1 MNVSTDALVVGA
13 GIIGA
18 SIAWRL
24 AGRGLRVTL
33 IDAGTLGGE
42 ASWAGAGML
51 APGGELDR
59 SVAWSDF
66 ALESLRLYANY
77 VAQLTVT
84 TGLSI
89 DFRQCGAI
97 EIAHSER
104 EWANLSAR
112 SARQQALGIRVG
124 PGPRPYSL
132 FYPDDAIVDPRD
144 TMRALR
150 VACTRSGVHLLEGT
164 PIRRID
170 ICGGKVAIAE
180 RDATFAVLA
189 AGAWSSSIPVFVD
202 GTTYVIPRTWP
213 VRGHLLGYK
222 LRPGLVGPILRH
234 EHTYILQRS
243 NGFTIAGTST
253 EYAGFDRTINPAI
266 TADIRQR
273 AEDLLPELRSAGE
286 PEVWLGFRPGADE
299 PVIRRV
305 PGSTLWLAYG
315 HYRNGILL
323 APATAERVTN
333 EIISTAETD
342 QRAPS
347 AFGSE

>member
-1 MNVSTDALVVGA
+1 MNGRADALIVGA

-18 SIAWRL
+18 SIAWKV
-24 AGRGLRVTL
+24 AGQGLRVTL
-33 IDAGTLGGE
+33 IDAATMGGE
-42 ASWAGAGML
+42 ASWASAGML

-66 ALESLRLYANY
+66 ALESLRLYSNY
-77 VAQLTVT
+77 VAQLTAE

-97 EIAHSER
+97 EIARSER
-104 EWANLSAR
+104 EWVNLNAR
-112 SARQQALGIRVG
+112 VARQRALGIRVE
-124 PGPRPYSL
+124 PGPKPYSL

-150 VACTRSGVHLLEGT
+150 AACARSGVHLLEGS
-164 PIRRID
+164 PVRRID
-170 ICGGKVAIAE
+170 ISGGKVAVGG
-180 RDATFAVLA
+180 RDAAFAVLA

-202 GTTYVIPRTWP
+202 GTTYALPRTWP

-234 EHTYILQRS
+234 EQTYILQRS
-243 NGFTIAGTST
+243 NGFTIAGSST
-253 EYAGFDRTINPAI
+253 EYAGFERTIDSAI
-266 TADIRQR
+266 ASDIRQR
-273 AEDLLPELRSAGE
+273 AEDLLPELKSASE
-286 PEVWLGFRPGADE
+286 PEVWLGFRPGAEE

-333 EIISTAETD
+333 EIMSTAEID
-342 QRAPS
+342 
-347 AFGSE
+347 

>member
-1 MNVSTDALVVGA
+1 MNGSADALVVGA

-59 SVAWSDF
+59 SGAWSDF
-66 ALESLRLYANY
+66 ALESLHLYPNY
-77 VAQLTVT
+77 VAQLTVA

-97 EIAHSER
+97 EIARSER
-104 EWANLSAR
+104 EWANLNAR
-112 SARQQALGIRVG
+112 AARQQALGILVG
-124 PGPRPYSL
+124 PGPKPHSL
-132 FYPDDAIVDPRD
+132 FSLDDAIVDPRD
-144 TMRALR
+144 TMRALQA
-150 VACTRSGVHLLEGT
+150 ACTRHGVHLLEGS
-164 PIRRID
+164 PVPRID
-170 ICGGKVAIAE
+170 ISGGKVAVAG
-180 RDATFAVLA
+180 RDAAFAVLA

-202 GTTYVIPRTWP
+202 GTTYALPRTWP

-253 EYAGFDRTINPAI
+253 EYAGFERTIDSAI
-266 TADIRQR
+266 AAAIRHR
-273 AEDLLPELRSAGE
+273 AEDMLPELKSASE

-305 PGSTLWLAYG
+305 PGSTLWLADA
-315 HYRNGILL
+315 HYHNGILL
-323 APATAERVTN
+323 APATAEPVTN
-333 EIISTAETD
+333 EIMSTAEAD
-342 QRAPS
+342 
-347 AFGSE
+347 